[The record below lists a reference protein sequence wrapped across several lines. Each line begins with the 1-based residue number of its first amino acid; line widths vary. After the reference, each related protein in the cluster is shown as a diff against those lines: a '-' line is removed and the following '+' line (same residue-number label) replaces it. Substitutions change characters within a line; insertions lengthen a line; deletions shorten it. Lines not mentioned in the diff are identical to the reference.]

1 MNKTIIFAFLLILS
15 LNLTAK
21 ESSTKTI
28 HSVSDFVSVE
38 VGKELI
44 VQDDDYSRALSKF
57 DLELRVHGAEPTLE
71 NLNTFTQNQVL
82 EWTDREKVLL
92 DSLTKVISDR
102 AIEYNYKFKL
112 PEKIAFIK
120 TTMEENKGAGG
131 YTRLNYIVLSA
142 KVTGMH
148 LDDMKNVISH
158 ELFHVISRYNPK
170 LRTKLY
176 SVIGFT
182 TCNQIEINT
191 ELKNFTISNPD
202 APKYDAYIELKD
214 SLGKNFYA
222 AMVLYSKE
230 KYQGGAMFDYM
241 NVGFLKLN
249 KGKDGTMSMYLENGK
264 ETILNLTNVTDFFEQ
279 IGSNTKYII
288 HPEEIIASNFELLFD
303 ELPMVNNTE
312 LLSNIEEALTKEY

>member
-1 MNKTIIFAFLLILS
+1 MNKNIIFVFLLILS

-21 ESSTKTI
+21 GTTTKTI
-28 HSVSDFVSVE
+28 HSVADFVSAE

-44 VQDDDYSRALSKF
+44 VQDDDYSRALSKY

-82 EWTDREKVLL
+82 EWTEREKFVL

-102 AIEYNYKFKL
+102 AIEYNYKFQL
-112 PEKIAFIK
+112 PDQIAFIK

-142 KVTGMH
+142 NVTTMPLH
-148 LDDMKNVISH
+148 KIKNVISH

-176 SVIGFT
+176 SIIGFT
-182 TCNQIEINT
+182 TCNQIEIT
-191 ELKNFTISNPD
+191 TDLKNFTIANPD
-202 APKYDAYIELKD
+202 APKFDAYIVLKD
-214 SLGKNFYA
+214 SLGKNVYA
-222 AMVLYSKE
+222 AMVLYSKA
-230 KYQGGAMFDYM
+230 KYTSGAMFDYM
-241 NVGFLKLN
+241 NVGFLKL
-249 KGKDGTMSMYLENGK
+249 KKDKDGTMSLDLENGK

-279 IGSNTKYII
+279 IGTNTRYII
-288 HPEEIIASNFELLFD
+288 HPEEIVASNFELLFD
-303 ELPMVNNTE
+303 EYPVINNMQ
-312 LLSNIEEALTKEY
+312 LLNNIKEALTKEY

>member
-21 ESSTKTI
+21 GTKTI
-28 HSVSDFVSVE
+28 HSVSEFVSVE

-71 NLNTFTQNQVL
+71 NLNTFTQKQVL
-82 EWTDREKVLL
+82 EWTDREKFIL
-92 DSLTKVISDR
+92 DSLTKDISDR
-102 AIEYNYKFKL
+102 AIESNYKFDL
-112 PEKIAFIK
+112 PDRIAFIK

-142 KVTGMH
+142 DVTSMPLH
-148 LDDMKNVISH
+148 KIKNVISH

-170 LRTKLY
+170 LRSKLY

-182 TCNQIEINT
+182 TCNQIEIT
-191 ELKNFTISNPD
+191 TDLQNFTIANPD
-202 APKYDAYIELKD
+202 APKFDAYIVLKD
-214 SLGKNFYA
+214 SLGKDVNV
-222 AMVLYSKE
+222 AMVLYSKA
-230 KYQGGAMFDYM
+230 KYNSGVMFDYM
-241 NVGFLKLN
+241 NVGFLKL
-249 KGKDGTMSMYLENGK
+249 KKDKDGTMSLDLENGK

-279 IGSNTKYII
+279 IGSNTRYII
-288 HPEEIIASNFELLFD
+288 HPEEIVASNFELLFD
-303 ELPMVNNTE
+303 EYPVVNNME
-312 LLSNIEEALTKEY
+312 LLNNIKAALTKEY